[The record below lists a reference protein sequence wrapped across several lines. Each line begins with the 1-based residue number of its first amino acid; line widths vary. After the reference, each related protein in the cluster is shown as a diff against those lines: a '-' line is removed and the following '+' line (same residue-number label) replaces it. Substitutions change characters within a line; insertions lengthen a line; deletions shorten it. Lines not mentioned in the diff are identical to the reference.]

1 MSWRERLEPVL
12 TSAWQGKGALA
23 RCLYPLTYVY
33 RALHAAN
40 QALARP
46 ERLPVPVLV
55 VGNLTVGGAGKTP
68 LTIELARRLRARGWN
83 PGIVSRGYG
92 AENHKPRMVDLRG
105 NTADYG
111 DEPVLISMTTQL
123 PVAVGAQRIAAGK
136 LLLNLHPDRDL
147 LIADD
152 GLQHRRLARDVEI
165 AVIHGDSL
173 GNGWLLPAGPLR
185 ESPERLRSVDLVVFH
200 GAPVAVRVHSPFFV
214 MQSGIAKA
222 QSLVDTTRGI
232 ALRDLAAEQRRG
244 NLRLVALA
252 GIARPERFFDMLR
265 AQGLEFEAIAAARSL
280 RLPAQ
285 SARRPQLRLRAAD
298 REGRRKMPRQCV
310 AGVRRSDLCAVPLQ
324 VTIDDA
330 LVDCVENLLKA
341 VAPRNHG
348 LAPA

>member
-12 TSAWQGKGALA
+12 TRAWQGKGALA
-23 RCLYPLTYVY
+23 RSLYPLTYVY

-55 VGNLTVGGAGKTP
+55 IGNLTVGGAGKTP

-232 ALRDLAAEQRRG
+232 ALKDLAAEQRRG

-265 AQGLEFEAIAAARSL
+265 GQGLEFEAIALPDHYDYRLNPLAGRNFDCALLTEKDAVKCRANASL
-280 RLPAQ
+280 A
-285 SARRPQLRLRAAD
+285 SD
-298 REGRRKMPRQCV
+298 GRI
-310 AGVRRSDLCAVPLQ
+310 CAVPLQ

>member
-1 MSWRERLEPVL
+1 MTWRERLEPVL
-12 TSAWQGKGALA
+12 TKAWQGKGALA
-23 RCLYPLTYVY
+23 RCLYPLTYAY

-68 LTIELARRLRARGWN
+68 LTIELARRLRARGWR

-92 AENHKPRMVDLRG
+92 AENHQPRMVDVRG
-105 NTADYG
+105 NTANFG
-111 DEPVLISMTTQL
+111 DEPVLISMATQL
-123 PVAVGAQRIAAGK
+123 PVAVGAQRSAAGK

-147 LIADD
+147 IIADD

-185 ESPERLRSVDLVVFH
+185 ESPERLRTVDLVVFH

-214 MQSGIAKA
+214 MQSDIAKA
-222 QSLVDTTRGI
+222 QSLVDTSRGI
-232 ALRDLAAEQRRG
+232 ALKDLAAEQRRG
-244 NLRLVALA
+244 NLRLIALA
-252 GIARPERFFDMLR
+252 GIARPERFFEMLR
-265 AQGLEFEAIAAARSL
+265 GHGLEFEAMAL
-280 RLPAQ
+280 PDHYDYRLNPLAGRNFDC
-285 SARRPQLRLRAAD
+285 ALLTEKDAVKCRANATLASD
-298 REGRRKMPRQCV
+298 GR
-310 AGVRRSDLCAVPLQ
+310 LCAVPLQ

-341 VAPRNHG
+341 VAPRDHG